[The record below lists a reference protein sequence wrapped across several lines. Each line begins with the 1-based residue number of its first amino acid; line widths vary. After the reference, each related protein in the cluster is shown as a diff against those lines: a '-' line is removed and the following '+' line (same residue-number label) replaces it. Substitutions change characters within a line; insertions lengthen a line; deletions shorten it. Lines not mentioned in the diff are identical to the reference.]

1 MAHRGKSIRLAL
13 LALAGL
19 VAPGLSHALDAVDF
33 DLRGGDK
40 ALAGALRN
48 ASLLDDFETNAQSDP
63 RDVLSAALADYG
75 RLLEA
80 LYAAGHYGGVINILI
95 DGREAAGIATFA
107 VPRSISRVTVRVE
120 PGPQFRFTTARVA
133 PLPHQATSVAG
144 FERGAPARST
154 TIRTAVETGVSDW
167 RGAGHAKAN
176 VAGQRLVAD
185 HRRATLDADIR
196 LAPGP
201 LVRFGALRQTNP
213 SAVRADRIA
222 RIAGLPT
229 GQTFSPDAL
238 DRVANRLR
246 RTGAFASVALSEADQ
261 LGPGD
266 SMDIELALSDRK
278 PRRFGFGAE
287 ISSLEGATLSG
298 FWLHRN
304 LFGGAERFRVDA
316 EVSGITGTIAGMDA
330 SLSARLDVP
339 AAFGTDTDAFVFAN
353 VAYRDEPAFRLLQGG
368 GSFGVHRYFSDRLE
382 GEIGAAY
389 RYTITD
395 DDLGTR
401 RFSMISLPAEL
412 TWDGRDNAL
421 DPAQGIFL
429 NAEVEPFHDLEGG
442 AWGARGW
449 LDARAYHGFGEED
462 RFVFAG
468 RALVGTVVGA
478 GATAV
483 PPDYLFFSGGGGT
496 VRGFPYQSLGIDLGG
511 GTIVGGRAFLGLSG
525 EARYRISEKFGA
537 AAFVDAGHLGA
548 NGFFDAGSN
557 WQIGA
562 GVGLRYYTGIGPVRL
577 DVALPVSG
585 PGGAG
590 VQFYVG
596 IGQSF

>member
-1 MAHRGKSIRLAL
+1 MAHWGKSIRRAVLV
-13 LALAGL
+13 LAGL
-19 VAPGLSHALDAVDF
+19 AAPGLGLALDSVDF
-33 DLRGGDK
+33 DLRGGDA

-48 ASLLDDFETNAQSDP
+48 ASLLGGLETGGQSDP
-63 RDVLSAALADYG
+63 RDVLAAALADYG
-75 RLLEA
+75 RLLES

-95 DGREAAGIATFA
+95 DGREAAGIAAFA
-107 VPRSISRVTVRVE
+107 VPRSISRVTVRIE
-120 PGPQFRFTTARVA
+120 PGPQFRFATARVA
-133 PLPHQATSVAG
+133 PLPRESRSAPG
-144 FERGAPARST
+144 FERGAPAQST
-154 TIRTAVETGVSDW
+154 TIRSAVESGVSDW
-167 RGAGHAKAN
+167 RDAGHAKAG
-176 VAGQRLVAD
+176 VSGQRLVAD
-185 HRRATLDADIR
+185 HRAATLDADIR

-201 LVRFGALRQTNP
+201 LVRFGALRQSTP
-213 SAVRADRIA
+213 SAVRAERIA

-229 GQTFSPDAL
+229 GETFSPDAL

-246 RTGAFASVALSEADQ
+246 RTGAFASVTLREADE
-261 LGPGD
+261 LGPDD
-266 SMDIELALSDRK
+266 SMDIDLALADNK

-287 ISSLEGATLSG
+287 ISSLDGAALSG

-304 LFGGAERFRVDA
+304 LLGGAERLRVDA

-330 SLSARLDVP
+330 ALSARLDVP
-339 AAFGTDTDAFVFAN
+339 AAFGTDTDAFVFASA
-353 VAYRDEPAFRLLQGG
+353 AYHDEPAYRQLQGG
-368 GSFGVHRYFSDRLE
+368 GSVGVHRYFTDRLD

-389 RYTITD
+389 RYTITED
-395 DDLGTR
+395 GLGQR

-412 TWDGRDNAL
+412 TWDGRDSAL
-421 DPAQGIFL
+421 DPARGFYL
-429 NAEVEPFHDLEGG
+429 NAEVEPFYDLEGG

-449 LDARAYHGFGEED
+449 LDARAYRGFGEDD

-478 GATAV
+478 SATDV

-496 VRGFPYQSLGIDLGG
+496 VRGFPFQSLGVDLGG
-511 GTIVGGRAFLGLSG
+511 GTIVGGRAFLGLSA
-525 EARYRISEKFGA
+525 EARYRISESFGA

-548 NGFFDAGSN
+548 DGFFDAGSD

-562 GVGLRYYTGIGPVRL
+562 GLGLRYYTGIGPVRF

-585 PGGAG
+585 PGGSG

>member
-19 VAPGLSHALDAVDF
+19 IAPGLGLALDRVDF

-48 ASLLDDFETNAQSDP
+48 ASLLGGLETNGQSDP

-75 RLLEA
+75 RLLDA

-95 DGREAAGIATFA
+95 DGKEAAGIAAFA
-107 VPRSISRVTVRVE
+107 VPDRISRVTVRVE
-120 PGPQFRFTTARVA
+120 PGPQFRFNTARVA
-133 PLPHQATSVAG
+133 PLPRESRPVAG

-154 TIRTAVETGVSDW
+154 TIRSAVEAGVSDW
-167 RGAGHAKAN
+167 RDAGHAKAD
-176 VAGQRLVAD
+176 VAGQRLVAN
-185 HRRATLDADIR
+185 HPNATLDADIR

-213 SAVRADRIA
+213 SAVRAERIA

-229 GQTFSPDAL
+229 GETFSPDTL

-246 RTGAFASVALSEADQ
+246 RTGAFASVALSEADD

-266 SMDIELALSDRK
+266 SMDIDLALADQK

-316 EVSGITGTIAGMDA
+316 EVSGIDGTIAGMDA

-339 AAFGTDTDAFVFAN
+339 AAFGTDTDAFVFAS
-353 VAYRDEPAFRLLQGG
+353 VAYQDEPAYRLLQGG
-368 GSFGVHRYFSDRLE
+368 GTVGVHRYFTDRLE

-401 RFSMISLPAEL
+401 RFSMVSLPAEL
-412 TWDGRDNAL
+412 TWDGRNDAL
-421 DPAQGIFL
+421 DPSRGAFI

-449 LDARAYHGFGEED
+449 LDARAYRGFGDDD

-468 RALVGTVVGA
+468 RALVGSVVGA
-478 GATAV
+478 GAAAV
-483 PPDYLFFSGGGGT
+483 PPDYLFFSGGGGS

-525 EARYRISEKFGA
+525 ELRYRVSETFGA

-548 NGFFDAGSN
+548 DKFFDASSN
-557 WQIGA
+557 WQVGA